1 MYTSRQLMP
10 ILNALLVF
18 DEAGRQNSFTL
29 AGKKLGMAQPSVS
42 RFVANLEHHLGSTL
56 FERQHNRLR
65 LTACGERLHQAIA
78 SGLDEI
84 RIACAEVESSSEPP
98 VLSIECTHGFAYM
111 WLLPRVQ
118 SLMRLLPG
126 WRLRTINTDGG
137 LPLSSDEADL
147 VVRIGDGSWAHQ
159 ESLLLF
165 EEEVFPVCAPD
176 FMRQHDLMQ
185 RQVKPIELTELPLIC
200 EDLGDRGWMGW
211 DDWFRHFKVNFN
223 FADDARPLYNY
234 ALVLQAA
241 MEGRGLA
248 LAWEQL
254 AEPHLG
260 NNWLVE
266 LPGLRVKT
274 NLGYYLCFSS
284 SNPMGDLLIQWL
296 NTIGDELDSDY
307 SPTG

>member
-1 MYTSRQLMP
+1 MP

-18 DEAGRQNSFTL
+18 EEAGRQNSFTL
-29 AGKKLGMAQPSVS
+29 AGRNLGMAQPSVS
-42 RFVANLEHHLGSTL
+42 RFVANLESHLGTAL

-65 LTACGERLHQAIA
+65 LTASGERLHRAIA
-78 SGLDEI
+78 NGLDGI
-84 RIACAEVESSSEPP
+84 RAACGEVESSSQPP

-118 SLMRLLPG
+118 SLMKLLPG
-126 WRLRTINTDGG
+126 WRLHTINTDGNS
-137 LPLSSDEADL
+137 PSSSNEADL
-147 VVRIGDGSWAHQ
+147 VVRIGDGSWAHE

-165 EEEVFPVCAPD
+165 EEEVFPVCSPS
-176 FMRQHDLMQ
+176 FMQQHNLAQ
-185 RQVKPIELTELPLIC
+185 RKVDPLELTELPLVC
-200 EDLGDRGWMGW
+200 EDLGNLGWMGW
-211 DDWFRHFKVNFN
+211 ADWFGHFNVDFN
-223 FADDARPLYNY
+223 FADDANPISNY

-266 LPGLRVKT
+266 VTGLRVKT
-274 NLGYYLCFSS
+274 NLGYYLCFSPT
-284 SNPMGDLLIQWL
+284 NPVGDLLVQWL
-296 NTIGDELDSDY
+296 DTVNDELNR
-307 SPTG
+307 

>member
-1 MYTSRQLMP
+1 MYTLRRLMP

-29 AGKKLGMAQPSVS
+29 AGRNLGMAQPSVS
-42 RFVANLEHHLGSTL
+42 RFVANLENHLGSVL

-65 LTACGERLHQAIA
+65 LTASGERLHKAVTT
-78 SGLDEI
+78 GLEEI
-84 RIACAEVESSSEPP
+84 RSACAEVESSSEAP

-118 SLMRLLPG
+118 SLMKLLPG
-126 WRLRTINTDGG
+126 WRLRTINTEGN

-147 VVRIGDGSWAHQ
+147 VVRIGDGKWDHQ
-159 ESLLLF
+159 NSLLLF
-165 EEEVFPVCAPD
+165 EEEIFPLCAPD
-176 FMRQHDLMQ
+176 FMQQHGLMHK
-185 RQVKPIELTELPLIC
+185 QVNPIELTGLPLIC
-200 EDLGDRGWMGW
+200 EDFGDLGWMGW
-211 DDWFRHFKVNFN
+211 IEWFGHFGVSFKFS
-223 FADDARPLYNY
+223 DDARPLYNY

-260 NNWLVE
+260 NGWLAEV
-266 LPGLRVKT
+266 PGLRVKT
-274 NLGYYLCFSS
+274 NQGYYLCYSP
-284 SNPMGDLLIQWL
+284 SNPVGDLLVQWL
-296 NTIGDELDSDY
+296 NTIGDELA
-307 SPTG
+307 G

>member
-1 MYTSRQLMP
+1 MYTLRRLMP

-18 DEAGRQNSFTL
+18 DEAGRQNSFTH
-29 AGKKLGMAQPSVS
+29 AGRNLGMAQPSVS
-42 RFVANLEHHLGSTL
+42 RFVANLENHLGSAL

-65 LTACGERLHQAIA
+65 LTACGERLHRAVTT
-78 SGLDEI
+78 GLEEI
-84 RIACAEVESSSEPP
+84 RTACAEVESGSEPP

-118 SLMRLLPG
+118 SLMKLLPG

-147 VVRIGDGSWAHQ
+147 TVRIGDGNWADE

-176 FMRQHDLMQ
+176 FMRQHDLLQ
-185 RQVKPIELTELPLIC
+185 PQINAVELTELPIIC
-200 EDLGDRGWMGW
+200 EDLGDRAWMGW
-211 DDWFRHFKVNFN
+211 VDWFGHFNVNFN
-223 FADDARPLYNY
+223 FPDDVRPLYNY

-248 LAWEQL
+248 LAWEHL

-260 NNWLVE
+260 NSWLVE
-266 LPGLRVKT
+266 VPGLRVKT
-274 NLGYYLCFSS
+274 NQGYYLCFSS
-284 SNPMGDLLIQWL
+284 SNPIGDLLTQWL
-296 NTIGDELDSDY
+296 NTIGDDLAS
-307 SPTG
+307 